1 MRLQAMLQLRKSP
14 AVVERLS
21 EPARDTPRLRVVGLR
36 VRFGPRE
43 VLHGVDATFES
54 NRITALIGPTGCGKT
69 TLLRTLN
76 RLNEFVPGF
85 QVQGRVE
92 VDGQDVYREVKD
104 VRDLRR
110 RVGMLFQRPNPFPQS
125 IEENIAIGLRSH
137 HIVTRNQL
145 RLEVERQL
153 RDVGLW
159 EAVKDKLG
167 ESPFGL
173 SGGQQQMLCLA
184 RTLAVRPEVILLDEP
199 TSSLDPVST
208 QRVEELLVALKSQVS
223 ILLVTHNLQQ
233 ASRIADQVIFMY
245 AGNVV
250 ESNTASQFFLNPKS
264 RLAEDYITGRIG

>member
-1 MRLQAMLQLRKSP
+1 MLQLRKSS
-14 AVVERLS
+14 AVANELP
-21 EPARDTPRLRVVGLR
+21 EPARETPRLRVAGLH
-36 VRFGPRE
+36 VSFGSQE

-54 NRITALIGPTGCGKT
+54 NLITALIGPTGCGKT

-76 RLNEFVPGF
+76 RLNDLVPGF
-85 QVQGRVE
+85 QVRGRVE
-92 VDGQDVYREVKD
+92 VDGQDVYRETKD

-125 IEENIAIGLRSH
+125 IEENVAIGLRSH
-137 HIVTRNQL
+137 RIVPGNQTR
-145 RLEVERQL
+145 REVERQL

-208 QRVEELLVALKSQVS
+208 QRVEDLLVALKSRVS
-223 ILLVTHNLQQ
+223 IVLVTHNLQQ
-233 ASRIADQVIFMY
+233 ASRIADRVIFMY

-250 ESNTASQFFLNPKS
+250 ETNTASEFFLNPRQ
-264 RLAEDYITGRIG
+264 RLAEDYITGRMG